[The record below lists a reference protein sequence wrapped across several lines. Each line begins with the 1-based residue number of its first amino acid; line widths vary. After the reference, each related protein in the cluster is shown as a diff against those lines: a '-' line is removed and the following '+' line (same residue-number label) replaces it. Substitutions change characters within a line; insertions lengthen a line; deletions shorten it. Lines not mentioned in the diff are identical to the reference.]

1 MPSPKIFVSST
12 CYDLGMAREQLRS
25 FLLRMGYDPVMSEY
39 ADVLYDPRTHTHT
52 SCLQEVPNADMVVVL
67 IGSRFGGKIIPE
79 ALSNI
84 DLENLANSSFDVTV
98 LDDPEKLSI
107 TQLEVLKAIDSSVPV
122 FAFVEEKVMHDH
134 FVYQKNKDL
143 VDKIKFPSIGKLD
156 SAKYIFEFINFLH
169 HRNKG
174 NSVISFS
181 KVEDIET
188 HLRKQ
193 WGGLFQRLLREQ
205 REQLHENRKMF
216 SISEQIEELK
226 TAVISTIG
234 NAQNREVA
242 RGVIKFRRLSDF
254 LSGLNLSDFSA
265 VFESD
270 ICFED
275 LLEQADIVAV
285 RDIPGSRNSIGR
297 SALIKSDGTF
307 YELRLGQ
314 DFLSRISIDW
324 QSYISLTTEV
334 RKIIF
339 EAISDM
345 GRMGPGILRYRN
357 SKYDDYFKEYLSLQ
371 EIAPVTL
378 GELLRE
384 QLSNNDEEPNAS
396 EGLLH
401 DQQSDDTKES

>member
-1 MPSPKIFVSST
+1 MPSPKVFISST

-25 FLLRMGYDPVMSEY
+25 FLLRIGYDPVMSEY
-39 ADVLYDPRTHTHT
+39 SDVLYDPRTHTHT
-52 SCLQEVPNADMVVVL
+52 SCIQEVPNADMIVVL

-122 FAFVEEKVMHDH
+122 FAFVEENVMHDH
-134 FVYQKNKDL
+134 FVYLKNKDL
-143 VDKIKFPSIGKLD
+143 VEKIKFPSIDKPE

-181 KVEDIET
+181 KIEDIES
-188 HLRKQ
+188 HLKKQ

-205 REQLHENRKMF
+205 REHLHESRKMF
-216 SISEQIEELK
+216 AISEQIEDLK

-254 LSGLNLSDFSA
+254 LSGLNLPDFS
-265 VFESD
+265 VVTQSECSFE
-270 ICFED
+270 E
-275 LLEQADIVAV
+275 LLNLADIVSA
-285 RDIPGSRNSIGR
+285 RDIPGARSTFGR

-307 YELRLGQ
+307 YELRFNQ
-314 DFLSRISIDW
+314 EFLNRIGIDW
-324 QSYISLTTEV
+324 QSYISLTSEV
-334 RKIIF
+334 RQIIF
-339 EAISDM
+339 DAISDM
-345 GRMGPGILRYRN
+345 GRMGPGVLRYRGEQF
-357 SKYDDYFKEYLSLQ
+357 DEYFKEYL
-371 EIAPVTL
+371 EKEETKVITL
-378 GELLRE
+378 EDLLRE
-384 QLSNNDEEPNAS
+384 ETVEDEP
-396 EGLLH
+396 
-401 DQQSDDTKES
+401 ES